1 MLPTIFIIFDGACNS
16 LTFVKSLCLPF
27 FEILPRPRHV
37 TVSSFQAEASLEGV
51 YIQ

>member
-16 LTFVKSLCLPF
+16 LTFIKSLRLPF

-37 TVSSFQAEASLEGV
+37 TVSSFQAGAIPESV